1 MHNVIASTFL
11 WIRLKKQG
19 PKPKI
24 SKLGKISDRPLQIL
38 AMRFECS
45 SRAVV
50 LSASANPAS

>member
-45 SRAVV
+45 SRSVS
-50 LSASANPAS
+50 LS